1 MTTVGRR
8 LDNVYLVAFART
20 AFTRF
25 SRKEPQRDDFWDLR
39 PEDLAA
45 AAVRAVLE
53 KTGIKPEAVEDLL
66 TGTALS
72 VGEQWLYGGRHVV
85 FAAKLPYTIPAAHI
99 DRQCASSI
107 TTVGFGAME
116 VATGMADVVVAGGVE
131 KMSKTPM
138 YENPHVEINPRFLTD
153 EEYVKL
159 YNLPIGYVM
168 GLTAERLAEISGI
181 KREEMDAW
189 SLRSH
194 KKAAEAQEKGYF
206 RDEIVPLTVE
216 KEGQKK
222 VVDRDQSVRPDTTLE
237 ALAKLPPAFKPDG
250 VITAGNSSPL
260 NSGAAYVML
269 ASGEAVK
276 KYGLQPLAKVRAV
289 AFAGVPPEVMGMG
302 PVPASKKALEKA
314 GLTAKQIGRWE
325 INEAFAVVTLY
336 AIKELGLDPDA
347 VNTRGGAIAIG
358 HPLGAT
364 GARIIGTLARQM
376 QIDGVD
382 YGVATLCV
390 GGGQGAAVVLERI

>member
-1 MTTVGRR
+1 
-8 LDNVYLVAFART
+8 VAA
-20 AFTRF
+20 
-25 SRKEPQRDDFWDLR
+25 
-39 PEDLAA
+39 
-45 AAVRAVLE
+45 
-53 KTGIKPEAVEDLL
+53 
-66 TGTALS
+66 
-72 VGEQWLYGGRHVV
+72 
-85 FAAKLPYTIPAAHI
+85 
-99 DRQCASSI
+99 
-107 TTVGFGAME
+107 
-116 VATGMADVVVAGGVE
+116 GMADVVIAGGVE

-138 YENPHVEINPRFLTD
+138 YENPHIEINPNFHTD
-153 EEYVKL
+153 EEYVRL

-168 GLTAERLAEISGI
+168 GLTAERLAEVSGI

-194 KKAAEAQEKGYF
+194 KRATEAYEKGYF
-206 RDEIVPLTVE
+206 KEEIVPVAVE

-302 PVPASKKALEKA
+302 PVPASRKALEKA
-314 GLTAKQIGRWE
+314 GLTVKQIGRWVV
-325 INEAFAVVTLY
+325 NEAFAVVTLY
-336 AIKELGLDPDA
+336 AIKELVIDPEL

-364 GARIIGTLARQM
+364 GARIIGTLARQL
-376 QIDGVD
+376 QLDGVD

-390 GGGQGAAVVLERI
+390 GGGQGAAVVLERV

>member
-1 MTTVGRR
+1 M
-8 LDNVYLVAFART
+8 AFART

-25 SRKEPQRDDFWDLR
+25 SRREPQRDDFWDLR
-39 PEDLAA
+39 PEEI
-45 AAVRAVLE
+45 AAVAVRHLFD
-53 KTGIKPEAVEDLL
+53 KTHIPPEAVDDLL
-66 TGTALS
+66 TGTALP

-85 FAAKLPYTIPAAHI
+85 HAAKLPYTIPAAHI

-107 TTVGFGAME
+107 TTVGFGALE
-116 VATGMADVVVAGGVE
+116 IATGMADVVIAGGVE
-131 KMSKTPM
+131 KMSKNPM
-138 YENPHVEINPRFLTD
+138 YENPHIEINPKFLTE
-153 EEYVKL
+153 EEYVRL

-168 GLTAERLAEISGI
+168 GLTAERLAEVSGI

-189 SLRSH
+189 SYRSH
-194 KKAAEAQEKGYF
+194 KKAVEAYEKGYF
-206 RDEIVPLTVE
+206 REEIVPVE
-216 KEGQKK
+216 VEREGQRR
-222 VVDRDQSVRPDTTLE
+222 VINSDQSVRPDTTLE
-237 ALAKLPPAFKPDG
+237 ALAKLPPVFKPDG

-276 KYGLQPLAKVRAV
+276 KYGLEPLAKIRAV

-314 GLTAKQIGRWE
+314 GLTVRQIGRWE

-336 AIKELGLDPDA
+336 AIKELGLDPEV

-364 GARIIGTLARQM
+364 GARIIGTLARQL

-382 YGVATLCV
+382 FGVATLCV
-390 GGGQGAAVVLERI
+390 GGGQGAALVLERV

>member
-1 MTTVGRR
+1 MNTVGRR

-45 AAVRAVLE
+45 AAVRALLE

-66 TGTALS
+66 TGTALP

-107 TTVGFGAME
+107 TTVGLGAME
-116 VATGMADVVVAGGVE
+116 VATGMADTVIAGGVE

-138 YENPHVEINPRFLTD
+138 YGNPYIEINPKFFTD
-153 EEYVKL
+153 EEYVRL

-168 GLTAERLAEISGI
+168 GLTAKRLAEISGI
-181 KREEMDAW
+181 KREEMDDW

-194 KKAAEAQEKGYF
+194 RKATETYERGYF
-206 RDEIVPLTVE
+206 KDEIVPITVE
-216 KEGQKK
+216 RDGQRK

-237 ALAKLPPAFKPDG
+237 ALAKLPPVFKPDG
-250 VITAGNSSPL
+250 VT
-260 NSGAAYVML
+260 
-269 ASGEAVK
+269 
-276 KYGLQPLAKVRAV
+276 
-289 AFAGVPPEVMGMG
+289 PP
-302 PVPASKKALEKA
+302 A
-314 GLTAKQIGRWE
+314 
-325 INEAFAVVTLY
+325 
-336 AIKELGLDPDA
+336 
-347 VNTRGGAIAIG
+347 TR
-358 HPLGAT
+358 L
-364 GARIIGTLARQM
+364 L
-376 QIDGVD
+376 
-382 YGVATLCV
+382 
-390 GGGQGAAVVLERI
+390 

>member
-1 MTTVGRR
+1 MSVGGKR
-8 LDNVYLVAFART
+8 LENVYLVAFART

-25 SRKEPQRDDFWDLR
+25 SRKEPQKDDFWDLR
-39 PEDLAA
+39 PEEI
-45 AAVRAVLE
+45 AAVPVRAILE
-53 KTGIKPEAVEDLL
+53 KTGVKPEAVEDLL
-66 TGTALS
+66 TGTALP

-107 TTVGFGAME
+107 TTAAMGAME
-116 VATGMADVVVAGGVE
+116 VATGMADVVIAGGVE
-131 KMSKTPM
+131 KMSKNPM
-138 YENPHVEINPRFLTD
+138 YDNPHVEINSKFLAD
-153 EEYVKL
+153 EEYVRL
-159 YNLPIGYVM
+159 YNLPVGYVM
-168 GLTAERLAEISGI
+168 GLTAERLAEVSGI

-194 KKAAEAQEKGYF
+194 KKATEAYERGYF
-206 RDEIVPLTVE
+206 KEEIVPVVVE
-216 KEGQKK
+216 KEGQKRI
-222 VVDRDQSVRPDTTLE
+222 VDRDQAVRPDTSLE

-289 AFAGVPPEVMGMG
+289 AFAAVPPEVMGMG
-302 PVPASKKALEKA
+302 PVPASRKALEKA
-314 GLTAKQIGRWE
+314 GLTVKQIGRWE

-336 AIKELGLDPDA
+336 AIRELGIDPEL

-364 GARIIGTLARQM
+364 GARIIGTLARQL
-376 QIDGVD
+376 QLDGVD

-390 GGGQGAAVVLERI
+390 GGGQGAAVVLERV

>member
-1 MTTVGRR
+1 MTTVARR

-39 PEDLAA
+39 PEDIAA

-66 TGTALS
+66 TGTALP

-116 VATGMADVVVAGGVE
+116 VATGMAEVVMAGGVE

-138 YENPHVEINPRFLTD
+138 YENPHIEINPRFLTD

-216 KEGQKK
+216 KRG
-222 VVDRDQSVRPDTTLE
+222 RRRWWT
-237 ALAKLPPAFKPDG
+237 G
-250 VITAGNSSPL
+250 ISP
-260 NSGAAYVML
+260 
-269 ASGEAVK
+269 
-276 KYGLQPLAKVRAV
+276 
-289 AFAGVPPEVMGMG
+289 
-302 PVPASKKALEKA
+302 
-314 GLTAKQIGRWE
+314 
-325 INEAFAVVTLY
+325 
-336 AIKELGLDPDA
+336 
-347 VNTRGGAIAIG
+347 
-358 HPLGAT
+358 
-364 GARIIGTLARQM
+364 
-376 QIDGVD
+376 
-382 YGVATLCV
+382 
-390 GGGQGAAVVLERI
+390 

>member
-1 MTTVGRR
+1 
-8 LDNVYLVAFART
+8 
-20 AFTRF
+20 
-25 SRKEPQRDDFWDLR
+25 
-39 PEDLAA
+39 
-45 AAVRAVLE
+45 
-53 KTGIKPEAVEDLL
+53 
-66 TGTALS
+66 
-72 VGEQWLYGGRHVV
+72 
-85 FAAKLPYTIPAAHI
+85 
-99 DRQCASSI
+99 
-107 TTVGFGAME
+107 VGFGAME
-116 VATGMADVVVAGGVE
+116 IATGMADVVIAGGVE
-131 KMSKTPM
+131 KMSKNPM
-138 YENPHVEINPRFLTD
+138 YENPHIEINPRFLTD
-153 EEYVKL
+153 EEYIRL

-168 GLTAERLAEISGI
+168 GLTAERLAEVSGI

-194 KKAAEAQEKGYF
+194 KRAAEAYEKGYF
-206 RDEIVPLTVE
+206 KEEIVPVE
-216 KEGQKK
+216 VEREGQRK
-222 VVDRDQSVRPDTTLE
+222 VVDRDQSVRPDTTME

-302 PVPASKKALEKA
+302 PVPASRKALEKA
-314 GLTAKQIGRWE
+314 GLTVKQIGRWE

-336 AIKELGLDPDA
+336 AIKELGLDPET

-390 GGGQGAAVVLERI
+390 GGGQGAAVVLERV

>member
-1 MTTVGRR
+1 MTTVGRKIE
-8 LDNVYLVAFART
+8 NVYLVAFART

-25 SRKEPQRDDFWDLR
+25 SRREPQRDDFWDLR
-39 PEDLAA
+39 PEEI
-45 AAVRAVLE
+45 AAVAVRHLFD
-53 KTGIKPEAVEDLL
+53 KTHIPPEAVDDLL
-66 TGTALS
+66 TGTALP

-85 FAAKLPYTIPAAHI
+85 YAAKLPYTIPAAHI

-107 TTVGFGAME
+107 TTVGFGALE
-116 VATGMADVVVAGGVE
+116 IATGMADVVIAGGVE
-131 KMSKTPM
+131 KMSKNPM
-138 YENPHVEINPRFLTD
+138 YENPHIEINPKFLTE
-153 EEYVKL
+153 EEYVRL

-168 GLTAERLAEISGI
+168 GLTAERLAEVSGI

-189 SLRSH
+189 SYRSH
-194 KKAAEAQEKGYF
+194 KKAVEAYEKGYF
-206 RDEIVPLTVE
+206 REEIVPVE
-216 KEGQKK
+216 VEREGQRR
-222 VVDRDQSVRPDTTLE
+222 VINSDQSVRPDTTLE
-237 ALAKLPPAFKPDG
+237 ALAKLPPVFKPDG

-276 KYGLQPLAKVRAV
+276 KYGLEPLAKIIAV

-314 GLTAKQIGRWE
+314 GLTVRQIGRWE

-336 AIKELGLDPDA
+336 AIKELGLDPEV

-364 GARIIGTLARQM
+364 GARIIGTLARQL

-382 YGVATLCV
+382 FGVATLCV
-390 GGGQGAAVVLERI
+390 GGGQGAALVLERV

>member
-1 MTTVGRR
+1 MTTVGRKIE
-8 LDNVYLVAFART
+8 NVYLVAFART

-25 SRKEPQRDDFWDLR
+25 SRREPQRDDFWDLR
-39 PEDLAA
+39 PEEI
-45 AAVRAVLE
+45 AAVAVRHLFD
-53 KTGIKPEAVEDLL
+53 KTHIPPEAVDDLL
-66 TGTALS
+66 TGTALP

-85 FAAKLPYTIPAAHI
+85 YAAKLPYTIPAAHI

-107 TTVGFGAME
+107 TTVGFGALE
-116 VATGMADVVVAGGVE
+116 IATGMADVVIAGGVE
-131 KMSKTPM
+131 KMSKNPM
-138 YENPHVEINPRFLTD
+138 YENPHIEINPKFLTE
-153 EEYVKL
+153 EEYVRL

-168 GLTAERLAEISGI
+168 GLTAERLAEVSGI

-189 SLRSH
+189 SYRSH
-194 KKAAEAQEKGYF
+194 KKAVEAYEKGYF
-206 RDEIVPLTVE
+206 REEIVPVE
-216 KEGQKK
+216 VEREGQRR
-222 VVDRDQSVRPDTTLE
+222 VINSDQSVRPDTTLE
-237 ALAKLPPAFKPDG
+237 ALAKLPPVFKPDG

-276 KYGLQPLAKVRAV
+276 KYGLEPLAKIRAV

-314 GLTAKQIGRWE
+314 GLTVRQIGRWE

-336 AIKELGLDPDA
+336 AIKELGLDPEV

-364 GARIIGTLARQM
+364 GARIIGTLARQL

-382 YGVATLCV
+382 FGVATLCV
-390 GGGQGAAVVLERI
+390 GGGQGAALVLERV

>member
-1 MTTVGRR
+1 
-8 LDNVYLVAFART
+8 
-20 AFTRF
+20 
-25 SRKEPQRDDFWDLR
+25 
-39 PEDLAA
+39 
-45 AAVRAVLE
+45 
-53 KTGIKPEAVEDLL
+53 
-66 TGTALS
+66 
-72 VGEQWLYGGRHVV
+72 
-85 FAAKLPYTIPAAHI
+85 
-99 DRQCASSI
+99 
-107 TTVGFGAME
+107 
-116 VATGMADVVVAGGVE
+116 
-131 KMSKTPM
+131 
-138 YENPHVEINPRFLTD
+138 
-153 EEYVKL
+153 
-159 YNLPIGYVM
+159 M
-168 GLTAERLAEISGI
+168 GLTAERLAEISCI

-194 KKAAEAQEKGYF
+194 MKAAEAQRKGYF

-216 KEGQKK
+216 KEGRKK

-237 ALAKLPPAFKPDG
+237 ALTKFPPAFKPDG

-289 AFAGVPPEVMGMG
+289 TFAGVLPEEMGMG
-302 PVPASKKALEKA
+302 SVPASKKALEKA

-325 INEAFAVVTLY
+325 INETFAVVTLY
-336 AIKELGLDPDA
+336 VIKELGLDPDA

>member
-1 MTTVGRR
+1 MTTVGRKIE
-8 LDNVYLVAFART
+8 NVYLVAFART

-25 SRKEPQRDDFWDLR
+25 SRREPQRDDFWDLR
-39 PEDLAA
+39 PEEI
-45 AAVRAVLE
+45 AAVAVRHLFD
-53 KTGIKPEAVEDLL
+53 KTHIPPEAVDDLL
-66 TGTALS
+66 TGTALP

-85 FAAKLPYTIPAAHI
+85 YAAKLPYTIPAAHI

-107 TTVGFGAME
+107 TTVGFGALE
-116 VATGMADVVVAGGVE
+116 IATGMADVVIAGGVE
-131 KMSKTPM
+131 KMSKNPM
-138 YENPHVEINPRFLTD
+138 YENPHIEINPKFLTE
-153 EEYVKL
+153 EEYVRL

-168 GLTAERLAEISGI
+168 GLTAERLAEVSGI

-189 SLRSH
+189 SYRSH
-194 KKAAEAQEKGYF
+194 KKAVEAYEKGYF
-206 RDEIVPLTVE
+206 REEIVPVE
-216 KEGQKK
+216 VEREGQRR
-222 VVDRDQSVRPDTTLE
+222 VINSDQSVRPDTTLE
-237 ALAKLPPAFKPDG
+237 ALAKLPPVFKPDG

-276 KYGLQPLAKVRAV
+276 KYGLEPLAKIRAV

-314 GLTAKQIGRWE
+314 GLAVRQIGRWE

-336 AIKELGLDPDA
+336 AIKELGLDPEV

-364 GARIIGTLARQM
+364 GARIIGTLARQL

-382 YGVATLCV
+382 FGVATLCV
-390 GGGQGAAVVLERI
+390 GGGQGAALVLERV

>member
-1 MTTVGRR
+1 
-8 LDNVYLVAFART
+8 
-20 AFTRF
+20 
-25 SRKEPQRDDFWDLR
+25 
-39 PEDLAA
+39 
-45 AAVRAVLE
+45 
-53 KTGIKPEAVEDLL
+53 
-66 TGTALS
+66 
-72 VGEQWLYGGRHVV
+72 
-85 FAAKLPYTIPAAHI
+85 
-99 DRQCASSI
+99 
-107 TTVGFGAME
+107 ME
-116 VATGMADVVVAGGVE
+116 IATGMADIVIAGGVE

-138 YENPHVEINPRFLTD
+138 YENPHIEINPKFLTD
-153 EEYVKL
+153 EEYVRL

-194 KKAAEAQEKGYF
+194 RKATEAYERGYF
-206 RDEIVPLTVE
+206 KDEIVPITVE
-216 KEGQKK
+216 RDGQKK

-269 ASGEAVK
+269 ASGEAVR

-302 PVPASKKALEKA
+302 PVPASRKALEKA
-314 GLTAKQIGRWE
+314 GLTVKQIGRWE

-336 AIKELGLDPDA
+336 AIKELGLDPET

-390 GGGQGAAVVLERI
+390 GGGQGAAVVLERV